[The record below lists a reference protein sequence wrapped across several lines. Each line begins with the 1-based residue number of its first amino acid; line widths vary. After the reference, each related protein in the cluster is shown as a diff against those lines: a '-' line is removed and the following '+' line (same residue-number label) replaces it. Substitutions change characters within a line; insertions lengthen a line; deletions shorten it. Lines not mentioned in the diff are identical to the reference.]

1 MPKVKEAVAVI
12 SEVAVKGSVWRSLAF
27 YLLKLWRSLAFY
39 LLKLSLMN

>member
-27 YLLKLWRSLAFY
+27 YLLKL
-39 LLKLSLMN
+39 SLMNCCTSDNL